1 MTCLIHASFHLEPSL
16 PMLREEVVVAVLSL
30 KAGKSSGV
38 DNVPSELLRNG
49 GEETATV
56 LTGICQKI

>member
-1 MTCLIHASFHLEPSL
+1 
-16 PMLREEVVVAVLSL
+16 MLREEVVVAVLSL